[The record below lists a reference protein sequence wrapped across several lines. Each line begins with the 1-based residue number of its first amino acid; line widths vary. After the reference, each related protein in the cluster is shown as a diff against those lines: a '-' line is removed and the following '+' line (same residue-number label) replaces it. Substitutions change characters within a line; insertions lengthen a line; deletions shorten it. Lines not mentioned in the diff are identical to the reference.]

1 MKSHNNIWNDYP
13 RPQLKRANFK
23 ILNGIWKLNDKEI
36 VVPFPPQSKL
46 SEYSDNIADDLVYEY
61 DFDMPKNFVLKRTLI
76 NFGAVD
82 QIAEVWL
89 NDNLIGRHEGGY
101 LPFSFDIT
109 DFIKSHN
116 NKLKIK
122 VTDNL
127 STDYPYG
134 KQSSKRGGMWY
145 TPVSGIWQT
154 VWLENVPEHY
164 IHNVII
170 TPDKNGVTI
179 KCIGPDKFKAI
190 ISLENDTLT
199 LESPTDTLYIDFS
212 KAVSDNGE
220 TITPN
225 LWCVNNPYLYNMTI
239 IADEDKIET
248 YFALRTIEI
257 LDIEGIQRVCLN
269 GEPIFLHGVLD
280 QGYYEDGIYLPNE
293 ANEYERDILRMKE
306 LGFNT
311 LRKHIKVEPEI
322 FYYYCD
328 KHGMLVMQDMV
339 NNGHYSFL
347 RDTALPTIGLRKR
360 NDCKKNIK
368 DEFRR
373 EFFKIHMIDTLNHL
387 YNHPCIICYTIFNE
401 GWGQF
406 ESDAMY
412 ELAKSTDSTRL
423 YDTTSG
429 WFPHTKSDFDSEHVY
444 FMTRTLHPKTRPML
458 LSECGGYTYKINDHC
473 FNANKSY
480 GYGACKNTS
489 ELTDRIV
496 KMYHKMVIPAIPN
509 GLCGCIY
516 TQLSDV
522 EDEINGF
529 YTYDR
534 AICKVDSKKLLT
546 LANEITD
553 TINTTV
559 I

>member
-1 MKSHNNIWNDYP
+1 MKSYNTNWNNYP

-23 ILNGIWKLNDKEI
+23 ILNGFWKLNAQKI
-36 VVPFPPQSKL
+36 IVPFPPQSKL
-46 SEYSDNIADDLVYEY
+46 SEYSDNITDNLVYEY
-61 DFDMPKNFVLKRTLI
+61 DFDMPESFTLKRTLI
-76 NFGAVD
+76 HFGAVD

-109 DFIKSHN
+109 EFINPHN
-116 NKLKIK
+116 NKLIIK
-122 VTDNL
+122 VTDSL

-134 KQSSKRGGMWY
+134 KQSQKRGGMWY
-145 TPVSGIWQT
+145 TPISGIWQT
-154 VWLENVPEHY
+154 VWLENVPEQY
-164 IHNVII
+164 IHNIII
-170 TPDKNGVTI
+170 TPDKNGVTV
-179 KCIGPDKFKAI
+179 KCIGINNFKAI
-190 ISLENDTLT
+190 VELENDTLT
-199 LESPTDTLYIDFS
+199 LASPTDTLYINFS
-212 KAVSDNGE
+212 DAVSDNGKN
-220 TITPN
+220 ITPC
-225 LWCVNNPYLYNMTI
+225 LWTMNNPYLYNMTI
-239 IADEDKIET
+239 ISDEDKIET

-257 LDIEGIQRVCLN
+257 LDIKGVQRVCLN

-280 QGYYEDGIYLPNE
+280 QGYYEDGIYLPKE
-293 ANEYERDILRMKE
+293 AAEYERDIIRMKE

-311 LRKHIKVEPEI
+311 LRKHIKIEPEV

-347 RDTALPTIGLRKR
+347 KDTALPTIGLRKR
-360 NDCKKNIK
+360 NDRKKNTR

-373 EFFKIHMIDTLNHL
+373 EIFKKHMIDTIQQL
-387 YNHPCIICYTIFNE
+387 YNHPCIICYSIFNE

-406 ESDAMY
+406 ESDKMY

-429 WFPHTKSDFDSEHVY
+429 WFAHIKSDFDSEHIY
-444 FMTRTLHPKTRPML
+444 FITRKLHPKKRPML
-458 LSECGGYTYKINDHC
+458 LSECGGYTYKIEGHC
-473 FNANKSY
+473 FNPDKSY
-480 GYGACKNTS
+480 GYGTCKNAS
-489 ELTDRIV
+489 ELTDRIIS
-496 KMYHKMVIPAIPN
+496 MYHKMVLPAIPD

-534 AICKVDSKKLLT
+534 ALCKVDSKKLLD
-546 LANEITD
+546 LSEEIR
-553 TINTTV
+553 TILC
-559 I
+559 